1 MTSRKDIK
9 FGVVV
14 AFGLV
19 YFVSFWLLTIGYFTP
34 YWLLINLSSGDFDSA
49 WISTH
54 TTASYYSWIPW
65 KYGSACN
72 SVGLVKPTM
81 NCDESIYDWFET
93 SNIHSIRTILRPTFI
108 LMTTAVVVVYTNAMM
123 LITAVVFDLF
133 HYSLYMSLLSISFG
147 VFCPIAA
154 VLILVA
160 TIYVEAAYTT
170 DTGYSPMLCTVSGC
184 LMLIFYISLIVYDRK
199 YIQSST
205 TSKPKEKSKHAAGGN
220 KRGSRDTTKH
230 DPTSFETKLK
240 RDKVQPVRNW
250 GLRRK

>member
-93 SNIHSIRTILRPTFI
+93 SNIHSIT
-108 LMTTAVVVVYTNAMM
+108 
-123 LITAVVFDLF
+123 
-133 HYSLYMSLLSISFG
+133 
-147 VFCPIAA
+147 